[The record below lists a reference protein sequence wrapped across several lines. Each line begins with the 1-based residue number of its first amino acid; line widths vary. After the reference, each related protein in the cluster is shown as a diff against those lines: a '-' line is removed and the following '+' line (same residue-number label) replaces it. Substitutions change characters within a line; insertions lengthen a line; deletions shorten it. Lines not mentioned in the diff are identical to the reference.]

1 MRKKHWM
8 LTPWFLIFAV
18 VMLLM
23 TTFMS
28 NYNTTLFYVELG
40 ITVASFTVV
49 IVLSLTFRNYIKR
62 IVRGTAERI
71 KDFNAE
77 YLEKYKYP
85 VAIVGE
91 EGDIVWC
98 NARFRKRLC
107 NSRSPEGDEINAYLS
122 GHDVYDIADG
132 EGVEIAVDGKEFTA
146 YCISTGDGTV
156 VVCHF
161 IENTYYKSMVREY
174 NASLPCVALVTF
186 DNAEDFYA
194 GSDESFSTTMISV
207 EAHLQHWALD
217 YGALYK
223 KINNNRFMIIFR
235 ESDVDKMIGL
245 KFPILKDI
253 RSISSSR
260 LIATISVGLSR
271 GCKTVRESETNAR
284 KALEMAL
291 GRGGDQVAIIKDN
304 SYEFFGGT
312 AAATEKISKVR
323 MRVIA
328 NAISRAVNDSDKI
341 YIMGHRFS
349 DLDCVGA
356 AIGLQCI
363 MEKSFKR
370 YSRVVVDR
378 LSSMSKQLIDYTEN
392 RLDTNIFITPEE
404 ALKGVTSRSLLI
416 IVDTHI
422 KNSLES
428 PELFDKCKRSVVI
441 DHHRKSVKHIQSALV
456 FCHEPSASSA
466 CEMCTEIISY
476 MDDSTLG
483 YVQADALLS
492 GIMLDTKNFV
502 LKTGVRT
509 FEAAAYLRRKGANTL
524 TVKEMFS
531 GSIETYREKVEIV
544 CRSEMH
550 RGCAI
555 SKTKITADDIRLAAA
570 QAADEMLTLQGVSAS
585 FVIFNNENQINIS
598 ARSYGRINVQVI
610 MEKLN
615 GGGHQTMAAT
625 QLTGIT
631 QEEAYAR
638 LIKAI
643 DEALDE
649 NDEENAEASQKAE

>member
-8 LTPWFLIFAV
+8 LTPWFIIFCV

-23 TTFMS
+23 STFMV
-28 NYNTTLFYVELG
+28 NYNTTLFYVDLG
-40 ITVASFTVV
+40 LTVASFAVV
-49 IVLSLTFRNYIKR
+49 LVLTLSFRNYIKR
-62 IVRGTAERI
+62 TVRGTAERI
-71 KDFNAE
+71 KDFNSE

-85 VAIVGE
+85 VAIAGE
-91 EGDIVWC
+91 EGDIIWC

-107 NSRSPEGDEINAYLS
+107 NSRSPEGDDMNAYLS
-122 GHDVYDIADG
+122 GNDVFEIADG
-132 EGVEIAVDGKEFTA
+132 EGVEIAIDGKEFTA
-146 YCISTGDGTV
+146 YCISTGDGSV

-161 IENTYYKSMVREY
+161 IENTYYKNMVREY
-174 NASLPCVALVTF
+174 NASLPCVALITF
-186 DNAEDFYA
+186 DNAEDFYS
-194 GSDESFSTTMISV
+194 GSDESFSTIMISV
-207 EAHLQHWALD
+207 EAHLQRWALE
-217 YGALYK
+217 YNALYK
-223 KINNNRFMIIFR
+223 KISNNRFMIIFR
-235 ESDVDKMIGL
+235 DTDVDKMIGL

-253 RSISSSR
+253 RSISSTR

-271 GCKTVRESETNAR
+271 GCKTVKESEANAR

-328 NAISRAVNDSDKI
+328 NAISRAVNDSDKV

-370 YSRVVVDR
+370 YSKVVVDR
-378 LSSMSKQLIDYTEN
+378 LSSMSNQLIDYTEN
-392 RLDTNIFITPEE
+392 RLETNIFISPEE
-404 ALKGVTSRSLLI
+404 ALKGVTARSLLI
-416 IVDTHI
+416 VVDTHI

-428 PELFDKCKRSVVI
+428 PELFDKCKRCVVI
-441 DHHRKSVKHIQSALV
+441 DHHRKSVNHIQSALV
-456 FCHEPSASSA
+456 FCHEP
-466 CEMCTEIISY
+466 
-476 MDDSTLG
+476 
-483 YVQADALLS
+483 
-492 GIMLDTKNFV
+492 
-502 LKTGVRT
+502 T

-531 GSIETYREKVEIV
+531 GSIDTYREKVEIV

-555 SKTKITADDIRLAAA
+555 SKTDIVAEDIRLAAA
-570 QAADEMLTLQGVSAS
+570 QAADEMLTLQGVNAS
-585 FVIFNNENQINIS
+585 FVIFTNGTQINIS
-598 ARSYGRINVQVI
+598 ARSYGRINVQLI

-625 QLTGIT
+625 QLQNIT
-631 QEEAYAR
+631 QQEAYVR
-638 LIKAI
+638 LIRAINEVI
-643 DEALDE
+643 DEA
-649 NDEENAEASQKAE
+649 EEDAVKQANN

>member
-1 MRKKHWM
+1 M
-8 LTPWFLIFAV
+8 
-18 VMLLM
+18 
-23 TTFMS
+23 
-28 NYNTTLFYVELG
+28 
-40 ITVASFTVV
+40 
-49 IVLSLTFRNYIKR
+49 
-62 IVRGTAERI
+62 
-71 KDFNAE
+71 
-77 YLEKYKYP
+77 
-85 VAIVGE
+85 
-91 EGDIVWC
+91 
-98 NARFRKRLC
+98 
-107 NSRSPEGDEINAYLS
+107 NAYLS
-122 GHDVYDIADG
+122 GNDVFEIADG
-132 EGVEIAVDGKEFTA
+132 EGVEIAIDGKEFTA
-146 YCISTGDGTV
+146 YCISTGDGSV

-161 IENTYYKSMVREY
+161 IENTYYKNMVREY
-174 NASLPCVALVTF
+174 NASLPCVALITF
-186 DNAEDFYA
+186 DNAEDFYS
-194 GSDESFSTTMISV
+194 GSDESFSTIMISV
-207 EAHLQHWALD
+207 EAHLQRWALE
-217 YGALYK
+217 YNALYK
-223 KINNNRFMIIFR
+223 KISNNRFMIIFR
-235 ESDVDKMIGL
+235 DTDVDKMIGL

-253 RSISSSR
+253 RSISSTR

-271 GCKTVRESETNAR
+271 GCKTVKESEANAR

-328 NAISRAVNDSDKI
+328 NAISRAVNDSDKV

-370 YSRVVVDR
+370 YSKVVVDR
-378 LSSMSKQLIDYTEN
+378 LSSMSNQLIDYTEN
-392 RLDTNIFITPEE
+392 RLETNIFISPEE
-404 ALKGVTSRSLLI
+404 ALKGVTARSLLI
-416 IVDTHI
+416 VVDTHI

-428 PELFDKCKRSVVI
+428 PELFEKCKRCVVI
-441 DHHRKSVKHIQSALV
+441 DHHRKSVNHIQSALV

-466 CEMCTEIISY
+466 SEMCSEIISY
-476 MDDSTLG
+476 MDDSQLG

-531 GSIETYREKVEIV
+531 GSIDTYREKVEIV

-555 SKTKITADDIRLAAA
+555 SKTDIVAEDIRLAAA
-570 QAADEMLTLQGVSAS
+570 QAADEMLTLQGVNAS
-585 FVIFNNENQINIS
+585 FVIFTNGTQINIS
-598 ARSYGRINVQVI
+598 ARSYGRINVQLI

-625 QLTGIT
+625 QLQNIT
-631 QEEAYAR
+631 QQEAYVR
-638 LIKAI
+638 LIRAINEVI
-643 DEALDE
+643 DEA
-649 NDEENAEASQKAE
+649 EEDAVKQANN